1 MARADI
7 GDIAMADCMERT
19 AISLGLPPLGR
30 DVTCGRNMKPLTVL
44 KLGGAQSRGGRLG
57 EWLDAISVH
66 AGRLVVVP
74 GGGPFA
80 DAVRAT
86 QDEIGFDHVA
96 AHEMAMM
103 AMSQFGRALASLRP
117 GFEIGN
123 SEAAMRDVLR
133 RGGTPIWSPER
144 MALAAGLQPSWDLTS
159 DSLAVWLAGQLGAGR
174 LILVKHGAPG
184 SAAELVRGGVVDPLF
199 PAYLARTKVR
209 AFLAAPD
216 SAGRLAEGLDGAAFP
231 EIRLDA

>member
-1 MARADI
+1 MTLI
-7 GDIAMADCMERT
+7 
-19 AISLGLPPLGR
+19 
-30 DVTCGRNMKPLTVL
+30 TVI
-44 KLGGAQSRGGRLG
+44 KLGGAQARGGRLG

-86 QDEIGFDHVA
+86 QTQIGFDDVA

-117 GFEIGN
+117 GFELAD
-123 SEAAMRDVLR
+123 SDVALRDALR
-133 RGGTPIWSPER
+133 RRRTPIWSPER
-144 MALAAGLQPSWDLTS
+144 MALGAGLKPSWDLTS
-159 DSLAVWLAGQLGAGR
+159 DSLAVWLAGQLGAER
-174 LILVKHGAPG
+174 LILVKHGAPA
-184 SAAELVRGGVVDPLF
+184 SASELVRGGVVDPLF
-199 PAYLARTKVR
+199 PAYLAKARVR
-209 AFLAAPD
+209 AFLAAPE
-216 SAGRLAEGLDGAAFP
+216 SAGQLAEGLDGAAFP